1 MSGHT
6 GKLGIS
12 TRWGLNLLAGVAG
25 VVALYFGSE
34 IFIPFVFAALLASV
48 MWPTADWLHRKLR
61 FGWTFCCLLVV
72 GGLVTFSL
80 MIAANLALSIPKIL
94 QDIPNLRET
103 DGQKRVYEM
112 VRKRVELVT
121 YLSDKDEFFPVE
133 PDDSRVFGYLQNT
146 LAEGQTLTHALWVL
160 FSYTNSWL
168 WHWVLVV
175 FIMVFMM
182 VEGQMLARGLTE
194 IFSDTGMSREQAK
207 ATLSAMAF
215 EVRKYIVWR
224 TLVNIALGLTVAIAY
239 RWIFHLKHPWTWGVL
254 TMVASYVPYLG
265 PLFAGIPPFI
275 DAFMSSP
282 TPWYAIGL
290 LIFYTLVITLEGY
303 VVYPLVIGRRAELNA
318 TTVMLACLFWE
329 AVWGLPGLFLAV
341 PLMAGLKA
349 ICNEVPG
356 WKPWANLMGVREDG
370 LPLKKPEGL
379 T

>member
-12 TRWGLNLLAGVAG
+12 TRWGLNLLAGVAA

-48 MWPTADWLHRKLR
+48 MWPTADWLHRKLH

-72 GGLVTFSL
+72 GGLVAFSL

-160 FSYTNSWL
+160 FSYTNSWR
-168 WHWVLVV
+168 WVL
-175 FIMVFMM
+175 
-182 VEGQMLARGLTE
+182 
-194 IFSDTGMSREQAK
+194 
-207 ATLSAMAF
+207 
-215 EVRKYIVWR
+215 
-224 TLVNIALGLTVAIAY
+224 
-239 RWIFHLKHPWTWGVL
+239 
-254 TMVASYVPYLG
+254 
-265 PLFAGIPPFI
+265 
-275 DAFMSSP
+275 
-282 TPWYAIGL
+282 
-290 LIFYTLVITLEGY
+290 
-303 VVYPLVIGRRAELNA
+303 
-318 TTVMLACLFWE
+318 
-329 AVWGLPGLFLAV
+329 
-341 PLMAGLKA
+341 
-349 ICNEVPG
+349 
-356 WKPWANLMGVREDG
+356 
-370 LPLKKPEGL
+370 
-379 T
+379 

>member
-1 MSGHT
+1 VTSHS

-12 TRWGLNLLAGVAG
+12 TRWGLNLLAGVAA

-48 MWPTADWLHRKLR
+48 MWPTANWLHRHLH

-72 GGLVTFSL
+72 GGLVAFSL

-94 QDIPNLRET
+94 QDIPNLRDQE
-103 DGQKRVYEM
+103 GQKRVYEM

-207 ATLSAMAF
+207 ATLAAMAV

-224 TLVNIALGLTVAIAY
+224 TLVNIVLGVTVAIAY

-282 TPWYAIGL
+282 TPWYAVGL
-290 LIFYTLVITLEGY
+290 LAFYTMIITLEGY

-356 WKPWANLMGVREDG
+356 WKPWANLMGVRDDG
-370 LPLKKPEGL
+370 LPASK
-379 T
+379 